1 MTSVSYNYQNVIIN
15 SPVYVMFIMVFGL
28 VSSVR
33 AVPPDLLSYNSLLT
47 YLHVYYKYNS
57 PLVIAEPL
65 LSSANRADVSGAGPA
80 LADGTAGAAAGGGGR
95 APGGGGGG
103 TPAGGAAGA
112 ADTADFAS
120 PP

>member
-1 MTSVSYNYQNVIIN
+1 MTSVTYNYQNVIIN
-15 SPVYVMFIMVFGL
+15 SPVNVMLIMVISL

-47 YLHVYYKYNS
+47 YLYYKFNS

-65 LSSANRADVSGAGPA
+65 LSSANRADVSGAGPD
-80 LADGTAGAAAGGGGR
+80 LADGAAGAAAGGGGR

-112 ADTADFAS
+112 TDTADFAS